1 MVRKGT
7 QDATED
13 RVQREPSPTDIISSG
28 SFTDGG
34 LFLCGKILAR
44 TRKEFK
50 QENGDI
56 RICRSYKV
64 LAGCDLHWV
73 DDWSFSPTMPIG
85 QQIEV
90 EVSPRA
96 FASRSGAQYRL
107 NIVEKQEGFREENQD
122 ADPC

>member
-7 QDATED
+7 QDAAQD
-13 RVQREPSPTDIISSG
+13 RSHTEPSSGTIISSG
-28 SFTDGG
+28 CFADGG

-56 RICRSYKV
+56 RVCRSYKV

-107 NIVEKQEGFREENQD
+107 NIVEKQDGILEENQD